1 MSETENKQE
10 AQKPQEQIL
19 SQQVVETPKE
29 EAPKSSKEWDAFR
42 QARAQERKQ
51 AEEMSKQAQKSA
63 AEAAALKAA
72 LESALQRPVQQ
83 QPQQGYGYEQQEE
96 TEEQRIEKKVAEAI
110 ARKEQEYEKQRRE
123 REQAEYPQRLVST
136 YNDFNQVCNEENLDY
151 LEYHYPEVAS
161 AFKQS
166 PEGYDKW
173 SAIYRAV
180 KRFVPN
186 TDSRKDAAKAE
197 RNLSKPGSISSPSVS
212 QGGGQQTPASRLD
225 DDRKAANWA
234 RMQRAI
240 KGIG

>member
-1 MSETENKQE
+1 MSETENNQA
-10 AQKPQEQIL
+10 AQIPQEKTL
-19 SQQVVETPKE
+19 AQQVVEAPKE

-51 AEEMSKQAQKSA
+51 AEEMAKQAQKSA

-83 QPQQGYGYEQQEE
+83 QQQFGYEQQEE

-110 ARKEQEYEKQRRE
+110 ARKEQEYERKNRE
-123 REQAEYPQRLVST
+123 REQAEYPQRLT
-136 YNDFNQVCNEENLDY
+136 ATFNDFGQVCNEENLDY
-151 LEYHYPEVAS
+151 LEYHYPEVAA
-161 AFKQS
+161 AFKQA

-173 SAIYRAV
+173 ASIYKAV

-197 RNLSKPGSISSPSVS
+197 RNLNKPGSISSPTVAS
-212 QGGGQQTPASRLD
+212 GGGNQTPASRLD
-225 DDRKAANWA
+225 EQRKAANWS
-234 RMQRAI
+234 RMQKAL